1 MSKKRIILIV
11 DNDNEVLTLLSEA
24 LSAAGYSVVIC
35 SNSTEAIDVANKLIP
50 HLIIMELVMLRMDGI
65 ELCSELR
72 KLKVLEE
79 TFIIF
84 YTERNEDYAQIAALN
99 AGADDYIIK
108 PSKPRVLVKRIDALI
123 KRSRVLDK
131 QAIDIKPKGLT
142 INKDEYIVYRN
153 GEKLLFPRKQF
164 ELIYYLAK
172 QNQKLVTR
180 DELYFN
186 VWGQAIEKDKRT
198 LDVHIRRIRK
208 ILGEGYI
215 ITIRGV
221 GYILNMEATVA

>member
-1 MSKKRIILIV
+1 MSDLVIM
-11 DNDNEVLTLLSEA
+11 A
-24 LSAAGYSVVIC
+24 WYSVINC
-35 SNSTEAIDVANKLIP
+35 SHSTATIDVAYKRVSQLI
-50 HLIIMELVMLRMDGI
+50 LMELVMLQMYDI

-79 TFIIF
+79 TFIVF

-108 PSKPRVLVKRIDALI
+108 PSKSRVMVKRIDALI

-131 QAIDIKPKGLT
+131 QAVDIKPKGLT
-142 INKDEYIVYRN
+142 INKDEYIVYRD

-221 GYILNMEATVA
+221 GYVLNMEATVA

>member
-1 MSKKRIILIV
+1 MSKKRIILLV
-11 DNDNEVLTLLSEA
+11 DNDNEILTLMSEV
-24 LSAAGYSVVIC
+24 LRMAGYSVINC
-35 SNSTEAIDVANKLIP
+35 SDSTEAIDVAYKIVP
-50 HLIIMELVMLRMDGI
+50 HLIIMELVMLQMDGI

-72 KLKVLEE
+72 KLKELEE
-79 TFIIF
+79 TFIVF

-108 PSKPRVLVKRIDALI
+108 PSKSRVMVKRIDALI

-131 QAIDIKPKGLT
+131 QAVDIKPKGLT
-142 INKDEYIVYRN
+142 INKDEYIVYRD

-221 GYILNMEATVA
+221 GYVLNMEATVA